1 MHPRPP
7 QGFLIRGTVFDSR
20 GFSLPGAELRIRRAA
35 EKKFHWNTYTNS
47 RGEFAIR
54 VPPGNQYQVVVQ
66 SKGFPDAAQPV
77 NAGNGLDEQSLVF
90 RMDPPGGK
98 K

>member
-1 MHPRPP
+1 M
-7 QGFLIRGTVFDSR
+7 
-20 GFSLPGAELRIRRAA
+20 PGAELRIRRAA

>member
-1 MHPRPP
+1 
-7 QGFLIRGTVFDSR
+7 
-20 GFSLPGAELRIRRAA
+20 
-35 EKKFHWNTYTNS
+35 
-47 RGEFAIR
+47 
-54 VPPGNQYQVVVQ
+54 VVQ